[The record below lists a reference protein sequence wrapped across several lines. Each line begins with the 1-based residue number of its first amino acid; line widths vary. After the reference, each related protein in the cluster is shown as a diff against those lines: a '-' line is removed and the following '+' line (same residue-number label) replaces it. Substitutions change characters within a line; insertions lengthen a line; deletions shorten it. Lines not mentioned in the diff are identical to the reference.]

1 MLLCLRC
8 QDLHPCQPTPNITP
22 NINPTPR
29 TPLQWDLWA
38 GISLSVLL
46 LLALPSSIQRQHWR
60 MELVAFV
67 AEVTF
72 RVLPAWLATL
82 ATASYLPRRTPI
94 VAACRLASV
103 VVPRLVVQ
111 PPLPIGAWG
120 GWAQYLLFTRAL
132 GVNTLPWLAR
142 LPFKVGE
149 GAPGALQKLCIM
161 RLSGC

>member
-1 MLLCLRC
+1 M
-8 QDLHPCQPTPNITP
+8 
-22 NINPTPR
+22 
-29 TPLQWDLWA
+29 
-38 GISLSVLL
+38 LL